1 MAAALTAEGNK
12 LWILYMIRARD
23 QSLYTGIT
31 TDPERRLIEHN
42 CSAETGSKGAK
53 ALRGKGPLKLVYQ
66 AEIGDRSEAQKMEYK
81 VKQLSKAQKEALV
94 SKQQPLLQFLE
105 KTN

>member
-1 MAAALTAEGNK
+1 
-12 LWILYMIRARD
+12 MIRARD

-94 SKQQPLLQFLE
+94 SKQQPLFQFLE

>member
-42 CSAETGSKGAK
+42 CSAETGAKGAK

>member
-1 MAAALTAEGNK
+1 MAVALIAKDNK
-12 LWILYMIRARD
+12 LWILYMIRTRD

-31 TDPERRLIEHN
+31 TDPERRFIEHN

-81 VKQLSKAQKEALV
+81 VKQLSKAEKEVLV
-94 SKQQPLLQFLE
+94 SKQQPLVQFF
-105 KTN
+105 KKS

>member
-1 MAAALTAEGNK
+1 
-12 LWILYMIRARD
+12 MIRTRD

-31 TDPERRLIEHN
+31 TDPERRFIEHN
-42 CSAETGSKGAK
+42 CSAKTGSKGAK

-81 VKQLSKAQKEALV
+81 VKQLSKAEKEVLV
-94 SKQQPLLQFLE
+94 SKQQPLLQFL
-105 KTN
+105 KNTN

>member
-1 MAAALTAEGNK
+1 MAVALTAKDNK
-12 LWILYMIRARD
+12 LWILYMIRTRD

-31 TDPERRLIEHN
+31 TDPERRFIEHN

-81 VKQLSKAQKEALV
+81 VKQLSKAEKEVLV
-94 SKQQPLLQFLE
+94 SNQQPLLQFF
-105 KTN
+105 KKS

>member
-1 MAAALTAEGNK
+1 MAVALTAEGNK

-81 VKQLSKAQKEALV
+81 VKQLSKAQKEVLV

>member
-81 VKQLSKAQKEALV
+81 VKQLSKAQKEWLSSV
-94 SKQQPLLQFLE
+94 LHGQHQSSRRE
-105 KTN
+105 

>member
-1 MAAALTAEGNK
+1 LAVALTTKDNK
-12 LWILYMIRARD
+12 HWILYMIRARD

-31 TDPERRLIEHN
+31 TDPERRLFEHN
-42 CSAETGSKGAK
+42 CAAEIGSKGAK

-81 VKQLSKAQKEALV
+81 VKQLSKAEKEMLV
-94 SKQQPLLQFLE
+94 SKQQPLLKFLE